1 MFKQILFW
9 WISIYC
15 LWILI
20 YSIYSSIRLYRLYRK
35 ESQRY
40 PVTFRKDIAF
50 RRLIENWVI
59 WFLLYLGLTL
69 LVGIGYA
76 IYWLIDILL

>member
-1 MFKQILFW
+1 MLKQTLFW

-20 YSIYSSIRLYRLYRK
+20 YSIYSSIRLYGLYRK
-35 ESQRY
+35 ESQRH

-50 RRLIENWVI
+50 RRLMENWVI

-76 IYWLIDILL
+76 IYWLIDTLL

>member
-1 MFKQILFW
+1 MTKQILFW

-20 YSIYSSIRLYRLYRK
+20 YSIYSSIKLYRLYRN
-35 ESQRY
+35 ESKKHQ
-40 PVTFRKDIAF
+40 VMFRKDIAF

-59 WFLLYLGLTL
+59 WFIIYLCLTFV
-69 LVGIGYA
+69 VGMGYSVYQL
-76 IYWLIDILL
+76 IYILL